1 MVMVYT
7 SSSAPFISLTDWK
20 YFWLWLRQEPQVCI
34 SWINVRLSVYFR
46 LCAFR
51 RPKGTI
57 QRMLKTSLCRTDGQT
72 LAWRAPVRANKN
84 EKKWWLTLV
93 LLSPSFFAFWT
104 DIIFPSSSV
113 QTAVTSLPSGVV
125 SSKGSPSWLFISVGD
140 LELLLIWR
148 TSYTLNCSCIVLRV
162 VDVLIVQTP
171 PSSVISQARK
181 KFFEQYFLWQ
191 SKRFY

>member
-1 MVMVYT
+1 MNVHKATIYSSIT
-7 SSSAPFISLTDWK
+7 SFFKS
-20 YFWLWLRQEPQVCI
+20 
-34 SWINVRLSVYFR
+34 SWISEHRQ
-46 LCAFR
+46 R
-51 RPKGTI
+51 RCHQWSWCTPAHRHHSSLWQTKI
-57 QRMLKTSLCRTDGQT
+57 HHLFKILKFDIVTF
-72 LAWRAPVRANKN
+72 
-84 EKKWWLTLV
+84 V